1 MLKAAVPTAA
11 SRRPD
16 GAVPRRRSSRHGQP
30 STASRRAPPTAPAG
44 QRRPRCHLQHRA
56 GERGWDGA
64 RAGCEYGGRGGRW
77 GGGGESPAGL
87 QHPLQCLGVPP
98 YSPVSPQSCA
108 FMSLSISHPSVCP
121 SIPMAL
127 CLMSPC
133 CPHGAVPS
141 CPSVPL
147 GVRLRLCL
155 NVLQYPPL
163 FPWRLASWSPVVPME
178 LCIHSCPAAFLSV
191 PVPSG
196 AVLRG
201 PLLSP

>member
-1 MLKAAVPTAA
+1 MG
-11 SRRPD
+11 S
-16 GAVPRRRSSRHGQP
+16 
-30 STASRRAPPTAPAG
+30 PA
-44 QRRPRCHLQHRA
+44 QHRA
-56 GERGWDGA
+56 VPPPRPPPGSAGPDVTFSTAPGSGDGTEPA
-64 RAGCEYGGRGGRW
+64 LDVSMGDGGVGG